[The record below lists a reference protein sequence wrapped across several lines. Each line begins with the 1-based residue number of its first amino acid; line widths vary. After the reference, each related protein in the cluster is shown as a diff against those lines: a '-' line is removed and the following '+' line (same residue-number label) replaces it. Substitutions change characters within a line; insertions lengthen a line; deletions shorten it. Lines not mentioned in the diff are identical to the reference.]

1 MIISH
6 KYKFIFIKT
15 RKTAGPSMELA
26 IEPMCGPDDVITFMS
41 GHDEIKVDVGWKG
54 HRNHRIPMNRW
65 TARDVAK
72 IPALRKLPDFH
83 SHSPASFVR
92 DHIDR
97 EVWNSYYKICFE
109 RHPLDRIVSQ
119 YFWNTRQSDQSVEE
133 YLNRAEDW
141 RLSNWDMYAWRGRV
155 IIDHVARFENLQ
167 DELDAFAEKVGL
179 PERIELPRAKG
190 EHRPKQKTSP
200 RDVLTPEQ
208 VERIAI
214 TCARE
219 ARAFGYTI

>member
-15 RKTAGPSMELA
+15 RKTAGTSMELA
-26 IEPMCGPDDVITFMS
+26 IGPMCGADDVVTYLG
-41 GHDEIKVDVGWKG
+41 GHDDIKEAVGWSGAQHHK
-54 HRNHRIPMNRW
+54 IPVTRW
-65 TARDVAK
+65 TPRDVAK
-72 IPALRKLPDFH
+72 IPLQGKLPDFH

-92 DHIDR
+92 DHIDP

-119 YFWNTRQSDQSVEE
+119 YFWNTRETGLTVDQ
-133 YLNRAEDW
+133 YLDQAEDW

-155 IIDHVARFENLQ
+155 IVDHVARFENIQ
-167 DELDAFAEKVGL
+167 EELDAFADKVGL
-179 PERIELPRAKG
+179 PDRIELPRAKG
-190 EHRPKQKTSP
+190 EHRPKKKTTP
-200 RDVLTPEQ
+200 QDVLSSEQ
-208 VERIAI
+208 IERIAI